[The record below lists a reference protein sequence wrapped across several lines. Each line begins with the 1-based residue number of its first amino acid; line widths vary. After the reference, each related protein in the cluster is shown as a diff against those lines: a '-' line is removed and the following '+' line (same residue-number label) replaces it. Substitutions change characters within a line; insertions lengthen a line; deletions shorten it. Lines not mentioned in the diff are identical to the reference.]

1 MCIYLFVYS
10 LCSDEIRTLI
20 ILFGYAFK
28 VAFMSYCSRC
38 TSSESMFLGTYFPV
52 RNKQKNEVVHGL
64 ALLTAVFSCMLSVL
78 FILESLL
85 IPFLLFWK
93 LEAYFFFVQFV
104 VFY

>member
-1 MCIYLFVYS
+1 MPICCRLCAFICLFIVF
-10 LCSDEIRTLI
+10 DEIRTLI

-52 RNKQKNEVVHGL
+52 KNKQKNEVVHGL

-78 FILESLL
+78 L
-85 IPFLLFWK
+85 
-93 LEAYFFFVQFV
+93 Y
-104 VFY
+104 